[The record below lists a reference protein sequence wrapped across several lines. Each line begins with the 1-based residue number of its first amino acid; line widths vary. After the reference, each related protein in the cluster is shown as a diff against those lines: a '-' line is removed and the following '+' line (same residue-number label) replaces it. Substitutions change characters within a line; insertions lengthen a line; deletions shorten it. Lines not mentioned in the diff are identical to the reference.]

1 MNKCLSDQ
9 ALLQCYMGDGAADE
23 LAHLKKCLAC
33 GGRYGALQADLS
45 RISEAL
51 ETPPPRRTAAARGF
65 ARWRMVISAAAVL
78 AAFVV
83 GWSLRGESL
92 SQFARPHPQLAV
104 HRPVPSTAP
113 IQLSALE
120 PGTIKADDATSA
132 IYAAYVQDVFG
143 GNPCS
148 EANDPLGPGCL

>member
-9 ALLQCYMGDGAADE
+9 ALLQCYGGDGAADE

-33 GGRYGALQADLS
+33 AGRYGALEADLS
-45 RISEAL
+45 RISQAL
-51 ETPPPRRTAAARGF
+51 EAPPPRRVATRGF
-65 ARWRMVISAAAVL
+65 VRWRMAVSVAAVL

-83 GWSLRGESL
+83 GWSLRGQSL
-92 SQFARPHPQLAV
+92 NQFGRPHPQLALY
-104 HRPVPSTAP
+104 PSAPLPAP

-120 PGTIKADDATSA
+120 PGALKTGGATSA
-132 IYAAYVQDVFG
+132 VYAAYVQDVFG

-148 EANDPLGPGCL
+148 DASDPLDPGCL